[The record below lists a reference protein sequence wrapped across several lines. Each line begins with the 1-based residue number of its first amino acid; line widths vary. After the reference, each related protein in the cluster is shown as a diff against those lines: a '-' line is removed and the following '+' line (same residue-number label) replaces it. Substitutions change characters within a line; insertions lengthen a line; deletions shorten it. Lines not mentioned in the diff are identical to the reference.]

1 MGTKITELL
10 STKEISID
18 DLKGK
23 VIVVDAF
30 NQLYMFLASIRQPDG
45 SLLKDSNNNVTSH
58 LNGLF
63 YRFTKLM
70 QHDMRFIFVFDGKA
84 PDLKLKERARRSSL
98 KEEAQL
104 KYEEAREKEDTE
116 EMRKYAARTSRL
128 TPEMIA
134 DAKELI
140 DALGFPI
147 IQAPSE
153 GEAQAALIVKSK
165 DAYASLSQDADSL
178 IFGCPLVVKNLTLS
192 GRRKQPGK
200 LNYDLIT
207 PEIIFLDETLQ
218 NLQIDIDQLIVVAM
232 LTGTDY
238 NIGGIKGIGHKT
250 MSNVIAA
257 GARGIEIVISGKIPG
272 NRAKSW
278 RFYAGYLKKCGDISI
293 SGVKHAYSRAELKT
307 GTIGIKEE
315 SKNVAILR
323 RLFVSPNYR
332 GKGYGLALIDKALD
346 FSLTQEALQHQ
357 KMGVYFF

>member
-10 STKEISID
+10 ESKEMFID

-45 SLLKDSNNNVTSH
+45 SLLKDSQGNVTSH

-70 QHDMRFIFVFDGKA
+70 QHDIRFVFVFDGK
-84 PDLKLKERARRSSL
+84 PPELKLKERERRAAL
-98 KEEAQL
+98 KHEAELRYEQAKSEENV
-104 KYEEAREKEDTE
+104 E
-116 EMRKYAARTSRL
+116 EMKKYAARTSKL
-128 TPEMIA
+128 TKDMIA

-153 GEAQAALIVKSK
+153 GEAQAALLVKQK
-165 DAYASLSQDADSL
+165 AAYASLSQDADSL

-192 GRRKQPGK
+192 GRKK
-200 LNYDLIT
+200 LPNKLSYDTIS
-207 PEIIFLDETLQ
+207 PELLSLQDTLAT
-218 NLQIDIDQLIVVAM
+218 LGIDLDQLIVIAM

-250 MSNVIAA
+250 A
-257 GARGIEIVISGKIPG
+257 
-272 NRAKSW
+272 
-278 RFYAGYLKKCGDISI
+278 LKLVREFNHDF
-293 SGVKHAYSRAELKT
+293 E
-307 GTIGIKEE
+307 
-315 SKNVAILR
+315 
-323 RLFVSPNYR
+323 RLFAQVKWDESFPFSWKEVFDVIKHTQTTDDYH
-332 GKGYGLALIDKALD
+332 LD
-346 FSLTQEALQHQ
+346 FKDVDDEKVVEVLCAKHDFNEERVRKILETLHKKPAAQ
-357 KMGVYFF
+357 KGLGDWF